1 MVCHVD
7 VSSGSHQGADNGQV
21 AENTIIINYY
31 LLLDIIIMIII
42 TMCPAPA

>member
-7 VSSGSHQGADNGQV
+7 ISSGSHQGADNGQV
-21 AENTIIINYY
+21 AENIKYYY
-31 LLLDIIIMIII
+31 LLLDIIIIIII

>member
-7 VSSGSHQGADNGQV
+7 ISSGSHQGADNGQM
-21 AENTIIINYY
+21 AENIIIINYY
-31 LLLDIIIMIII
+31 LLLDIIMIII